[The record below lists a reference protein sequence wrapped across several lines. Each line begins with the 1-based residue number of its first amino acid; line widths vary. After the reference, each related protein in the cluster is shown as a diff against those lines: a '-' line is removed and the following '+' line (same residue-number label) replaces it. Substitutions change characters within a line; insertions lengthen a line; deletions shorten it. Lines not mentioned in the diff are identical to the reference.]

1 MRALIVTPNTERAEE
16 VAGWLR
22 QGGHHVAVS
31 GRPREFVA
39 VPVPTGLHLIVV
51 EPIGVPFAELLGL
64 CRRIGQHPDVLLVL
78 VGGLVTRAQRML
90 ALRAGAAA
98 YPADPAELLPHLEAA
113 LRLHPMHV
121 DAGERRLIRVTD
133 VWWLDLAGQHLV
145 SDTSTQRL
153 PGYEFQLLRY
163 LVLHEGLVLTRHQL
177 LDAVWGADC
186 PSADREVDHY
196 IYALRK
202 KIEPDPRRP
211 RYLVTRYGSGYAF
224 RGRRSELYPAEQV
237 AGSST

>member
-1 MRALIVTPNTERAEE
+1 MRALIVTPNTERAKE

-22 QGGHHVAVS
+22 QGGHHVTVS

-39 VPVPTGLHLIVV
+39 MPVPTGLHLIVV
-51 EPIGVPFAELLGL
+51 EPTGVPHAELLGL
-64 CRRIGQHPDVLLVL
+64 CRRIGQHRDVLLVL

-113 LRLHPMHV
+113 LRLHPICV
-121 DAGERRLIRVTD
+121 VGGERQQIQVTD
-133 VWWLDLAGQHLV
+133 VWWLDLAAQYLV

-153 PGYEFQLLRY
+153 PRYEFELLRY
-163 LVLHEGLVLTRHQL
+163 LVLHKGLVLTRHQL

-186 PSADREVDHY
+186 PSSDREVDHY

-202 KIEPDPRRP
+202 KIEPDPKRP
-211 RYLVTRYGSGYAF
+211 RYLVMRYGSGYAF
-224 RGRRSELYPAEQV
+224 RGTRPEPYPAEQV
-237 AGSST
+237 AGTST